1 MSTVYL
7 TEPGAVVRQSS
18 QHLVVTKDKE
28 RLAHIPLLK
37 LERLVIFGH
46 VQLTTEALQALL
58 KEGVDVAF
66 LTGHGRL
73 RGRLLAADSK
83 NVFLRLAQYERHL
96 DEAFQV
102 DFARTL
108 VKAKIRN
115 GRAVI
120 RRHQFTHPEN
130 AFTAE
135 LQLIDDMLKNLDHLQ
150 TVNSLMGAE
159 GSATA
164 AYFRA
169 FGQMFR
175 KELAFE
181 TRTRRPP
188 KDPVNAVLSLGY
200 SLLTNEILS
209 LLFANGFDPYL
220 GFLHGV
226 VYGRPSLA
234 LDLVEEF
241 RHPVIDRLTLNLF
254 NNEIL
259 HPDDFRPVEGE
270 GVYLKPEAFKTY
282 LKLYER
288 RLQEPPSTEK
298 PEDNFSFRN
307 RLRAQIENL
316 ARTIKHQEPYKPFK
330 MRY

>member
-1 MSTVYL
+1 MSTAYV
-7 TEPGAVVRQSS
+7 TEQGAVVRQAS

-28 RLAHIPLLK
+28 RLTHLPLIK
-37 LERLVIFGH
+37 LERLLVFGR
-46 VQLTTEALQALL
+46 VQLTTEAINALL
-58 KEGVDVAF
+58 KEGVDVSF
-66 LTGHGRL
+66 LTYHGKL
-73 RGRLLAADSK
+73 RGRLVAAESK
-83 NVFLRLAQYERHL
+83 NIFLRLAQYERHL
-96 DEAFQV
+96 DDRFQV
-102 DFARTL
+102 DFARTI

-120 RRHQFTHPEN
+120 LRYQINHPE
-130 AFTAE
+130 ASFTAA
-135 LQLIDDMLKNLDHLQ
+135 LQIIDDTLKNLDNFK

-159 GSATA
+159 GIATA

-175 KELAFE
+175 KELTFE
-181 TRTRRPP
+181 NRTRRPP

-209 LLFANGFDPYL
+209 LLIAHGFDPYL
-220 GFLHGV
+220 GFLHGA

-241 RHPVIDRLTLNLF
+241 RHPLIDRFTLNLF

-259 HPDDFRPVEGE
+259 HPDDFRSVEGE
-270 GVYLKPEAFKTY
+270 GIYLKPEAFKTY

-288 RLQEPPSTEK
+288 RLQEPLKLDAQEEK
-298 PEDNFSFRN
+298 MSFR
-307 RLRAQIENL
+307 RLFREQIQNL
-316 ARTIKHQEPYKPFK
+316 ARTLKSQEPYKPFK
-330 MRY
+330 LRY

>member
-1 MSTVYL
+1 MSTIYI

-46 VQLTTEALQALL
+46 VQLTTEAMHALL
-58 KEGVDVAF
+58 KEGIDVAF
-66 LTGHGRL
+66 LTGTGKL
-73 RGRLLAADSK
+73 RGRLVATESK

-96 DEAFQV
+96 DDAFQLEL
-102 DFARTL
+102 ARAL
-108 VKAKIRN
+108 VAGKIRN
-115 GRAVI
+115 GRALI
-120 RRHQFTHPEN
+120 LRYLRNHPEN
-130 AFTAE
+130 NFENE
-135 LQLIDDMLKNLDHLQ
+135 LKLITQTLDGLENLA

-159 GSATA
+159 GLATA

-175 KELAFE
+175 RELTFE

-200 SLLTNEILS
+200 TLLTNEILA
-209 LLFANGFDPYL
+209 LLIAQGFDPYI

-234 LDLVEEF
+234 LDVVEEF
-241 RHPVIDRLTLNLF
+241 RHPFVDRLTLNLF
-254 NNEIL
+254 NNQMLTAE
-259 HPDDFRPVEGE
+259 DFRPVEGQ
-270 GVYLKPEAFKTY
+270 GIYLTPAALKNY
-282 LKLYER
+282 LQNYER
-288 RLQEPPSTEK
+288 RMREPVRLDDTET
-298 PEDNFSFRN
+298 PTAFRQI
-307 RLRAQIENL
+307 LRAQVQRL
-316 ARTIKHQEPYKPFK
+316 AKTIKTQEPYQPF
-330 MRY
+330 YSED

>member
-1 MSTVYL
+1 MSTVYI
-7 TEPGAVVRQSS
+7 TEQGAVVRQSS
-18 QHLVVTKDKE
+18 QHLVVTKDNQ
-28 RLAHIPLLK
+28 RLSTIPLIK
-37 LERLVIFGH
+37 LERLLIFGR
-46 VQLTTEALQALL
+46 VQLTTEAISALL

-66 LTGHGRL
+66 LTYHGKL
-73 RGRLLAADSK
+73 RGRLIAADSK

-96 DEAFQV
+96 DDAFQLNL
-102 DFARTL
+102 ARVL
-108 VKAKIRN
+108 VKGKVRN

-120 RRHQFTHPEN
+120 LRHQFSHPETSF
-130 AFTAE
+130 AGE
-135 LQLIDDMLKNLDHLQ
+135 LKLIDDTLKNLDNLQ

-175 KELAFE
+175 KELTFE

-188 KDPVNAVLSLGY
+188 KDPVNAALSLGY
-200 SLLTNEILS
+200 SLLTNEIFS
-209 LLFANGFDPYL
+209 LLIAHGFDPYL

-254 NNEIL
+254 NNDVL
-259 HPDDFRPVEGE
+259 TAKDFRPVEGE
-270 GVYLKPEAFKTY
+270 GVYLTPEALKTF
-282 LKLYER
+282 LQLYER
-288 RLQEPPSTEK
+288 RLQEPQNWESPDEK
-298 PEDNFSFRN
+298 ESVRS
-307 RLRAQIENL
+307 RLREQIQNL
-316 ARTIKHQEPYKPFK
+316 AKTLQNQAPYKPFK

>member
-1 MSTVYL
+1 MSSVYI
-7 TEPGAVVRQSS
+7 TEQGAVVRQSDR
-18 QHLVVTKDKE
+18 HLVVTKDKE
-28 RLAHIPLLK
+28 RITHLPLIK
-37 LERLVIFGH
+37 LERLIIFGR
-46 VQLTTEALQALL
+46 VQLTTEAIQALL
-58 KEGVDVAF
+58 KEGVDVSF
-66 LTGHGRL
+66 LTYNGKL
-73 RGRLLAADSK
+73 RGRLVAAESK

-96 DEAFQV
+96 DDRFQLNL
-102 DFARTL
+102 ARTI

-120 RRHQFTHPEN
+120 ARYQRNHPEESF
-130 AFTAE
+130 AAE
-135 LQLIDDMLKNLDHLQ
+135 AKMIDDTLKSLDNLQ

-159 GSATA
+159 GVATA

-169 FGQMFR
+169 FGRMFR

-209 LLFANGFDPYL
+209 LLIANGFDPYI
-220 GFLHGV
+220 GFFHGV

-241 RHPVIDRLTLNLF
+241 RHPFVDRLTLTLF

-259 HPDDFRPVEGE
+259 SPEDFRPVEGE
-270 GVYLKPEAFKTY
+270 GIYLTPQALKTY
-282 LKLYER
+282 LQLYER
-288 RLQEPPSTEK
+288 RLQEIFSPEGSEEK
-298 PEDNFSFRN
+298 HSFRSLF
-307 RLRAQIENL
+307 RGQIQNL
-316 ARTIKHQEPYKPFK
+316 AKTIKNLEPYKPFR
-330 MRY
+330 MRD

>member
-18 QHLVVTKDKE
+18 QHLVVTKDNE
-28 RLAHIPLLK
+28 RLKTIPLLK

-46 VQLTTEALQALL
+46 VQLTTEALHALL

-66 LTGHGRL
+66 LTGHGKL

-96 DEAFQV
+96 DERFAV
-102 DFARTL
+102 DFARAL

-120 RRHQFTHPEN
+120 QRHQFSHPEQ
-130 AFTAE
+130 AFAGE
-135 LQLIDDMLKNLDHLQ
+135 IQVIDNTLKSLERLQ

-159 GSATA
+159 GLATA

-175 KELAFE
+175 KELAFA

-209 LLFANGFDPYL
+209 LLLANGFDPYL
-220 GFLHGV
+220 GFLHGA

-234 LDLVEEF
+234 LDVVEEF

-254 NNEIL
+254 NNEVL
-259 HPDDFRPVEGE
+259 ATGDFRPVEGE
-270 GVYLKPEAFKTY
+270 GIYLTSAALKTF
-282 LKLYER
+282 LQLYER
-288 RLQEPPSTEK
+288 RLQETLTWERPDEK
-298 PEDNFSFRN
+298 ASIRY
-307 RLRAQIENL
+307 RLREQIQNL
-316 ARTIKHQEPYKPFK
+316 ARTIQQQEPYKPFR